1 MISVHDQKDIFD
13 EMADGH
19 HSYVYTPDSIDK
31 IDRLIP
37 ADGRVLNI
45 GCGTGQ
51 ILEYLGRVEW
61 YGIDISPKSI
71 AIAKRFFKEAKVG
84 DITQRFDY
92 PDGFFDIVLSINTL
106 HHVAGR
112 LSSVFGE
119 VGRVLRPGGTFYAI
133 EPDADNLKTLLTHH
147 PRSPVRVVPCRDE
160 RALHTKD
167 IAALAAYAGFSVE
180 FSPITLSGDQMGHR
194 APLFVRLLKA
204 PFVIILELLYR
215 KKAESFLLTARKKSY
230 PGS

>member
-1 MISVHDQKDIFD
+1 MISDHDQKEIFD

-19 HSYVYTPDSIDK
+19 HSYVYTPDSVDK

-37 ADGRVLNI
+37 PDSRVLNI

-51 ILEYLGRVEW
+51 VLECLKRKNW
-61 YGIDISPKSI
+61 FGIDISPKSI
-71 AIAKRFFKEAKVG
+71 AMAKKFFTEAKVG

-92 PDGFFDIVLSINTL
+92 PDGLFDVVLSINTL
-106 HHVAGR
+106 HHVADR
-112 LSSVFGE
+112 LPLVFSE

-133 EPDADNLKTLLTHH
+133 EPDAGNLKTLLTHH

-160 RALHTKD
+160 RALHIKD
-167 IAALAAYAGFSVE
+167 IAALAAHAGFSAE
-180 FSPITLSGDQMGHR
+180 FSPITLSGDQMGHKS
-194 APLFVRLLKA
+194 PLFVRLLKA
-204 PFVIILELLYR
+204 PFVVFLELAYR
-215 KKAESFLLTARKKSY
+215 KKAESFLLTARKKNI